1 MRVCTASSTQPSCG
15 IYFHAKACFCL
26 AAERRYYLPSYTKLL
41 HTWQFIFCMIS
52 QKSIRSCKDKYEIAA
67 ANWCGLGG
75 TPLIMLSG
83 RVGLGLSMV
92 YLASPDAL
100 IKSADDLWMNSQL
113 AVPSLPMVLQGLNH
127 WPVWRQW
134 RGGDHI
140 LRSCVCSVARRGSG
154 CGGWPN
160 EDAALCHEWK
170 QQQQWKQLLAFQR
183 KESTALFLWMF
194 EPVSSPGLN
203 TVQKTVWRR
212 LIAPVNL

>member
-1 MRVCTASSTQPSCG
+1 MRFGGNT
-15 IYFHAKACFCL
+15 INHALWKGGAGV
-26 AAERRYYLPSYTKLL
+26 EHGLPSKS
-41 HTWQFIFCMIS
+41 WCINKIS
-52 QKSIRSCKDKYEIAA
+52 RWSMNEFTAGSAVITHGSARSKS
-67 ANWCGLGG
+67 
-75 TPLIMLSG
+75 
-83 RVGLGLSMV
+83 
-92 YLASPDAL
+92 LACV
-100 IKSADDLWMNSQL
+100 KT
-113 AVPSLPMVLQGLNH
+113 VE
-127 WPVWRQW
+127 
-134 RGGDHI
+134 GGDHI